1 MTTIASPGAGVFV
14 ERFNVDPEV
23 SNLDRDLKKMERSPQ
38 QKYALIAIPVMF
50 AITVASVAAMYLF
63 APDRSPQFLLLTAV
77 LGGVILT
84 LAGVLGAR
92 VVSLTNTPEKVKV
105 NVERKESQQSIKRS
119 INAARTLGDT
129 VPTLTKEH
137 AEAGIRFDK
146 KMYRYRGKWNRDD
159 FHGIRTLLLEDLSRE
174 DAIISLVTVRGMVT
188 LSEVREALHEMESN
202 GKPLQGGWL

>member
-1 MTTIASPGAGVFV
+1 
-14 ERFNVDPEV
+14 VDPEV

-146 KMYRYRGKWNRDD
+146 ALSAQAPGWDRDD
-159 FHGIRTLLLEDLSRE
+159 AEVIRSLLLSDLSRE
-174 DAIISLVTVRGMVT
+174 TVILSLIDDRGMT
-188 LSEVREALHEMESN
+188 TSAQIIAALDEMESN
-202 GKPLQGGWL
+202 GKPLQDGWL